1 MEQLFV
7 EVSPAGPTP
16 LGECLERVSH
26 QMLKNL
32 DKGKSCKKVNYIVIT
47 DGRASEYLGLVNAE

>member
-1 MEQLFV
+1 MEQLFAGI
-7 EVSPAGPTP
+7 SPAGPTP

-26 QMLKNL
+26 RMLKSL

-47 DGRASEYLGLVNAE
+47 DGRASECLGLVDAK